1 MHSTSAYEFS
11 GLNVTLFRRLSKVMA
26 WIDPTAA
33 ILNWFGHQQAKC
45 KDRESAVSVDNLQDE
60 AGSCFHM
67 IH

>member
-1 MHSTSAYEFS
+1 
-11 GLNVTLFRRLSKVMA
+11 MA